1 MTYAGLLRCPPV
13 ANTSPHPFISIRS
26 LVALFTDESSRGP
39 GRPRRGSR
47 TGWVVLVI
55 ALVTGLTLAV
65 VPSPY
70 VVEKPGP
77 VFNTLGSSDYE
88 GTDTDLITIPDET
101 VYPTEGSLDLLTVSV
116 LGNPDNRLNWLTVAA
131 AWFDPSQAVLPLESV
146 FPADETTEDREEAN
160 EVAMVNSQQDAIA
173 AALTSLGYEYP
184 SELSVVSLADD
195 AAAAGLIEPGD
206 LIESVN
212 GETVADITAL
222 REALAA
228 SGAGQPAAIGL
239 TRDGAAQSVDVTP
252 VDVDGAVVLGINVK
266 SDYKFPIDVEIQ
278 LDKVGGPSAGMM
290 FALGII
296 DKLTP
301 GALQGGED
309 VAGTGTIDQAGTV
322 GAIGG
327 IRQKLFGAK
336 NAGAD
341 WFLAPAANCDEVTG
355 HIPDGLTVF
364 AVNTLDEALT
374 ALDAIGTGAD
384 TSALPTCPAG

>member
-1 MTYAGLLRCPPV
+1 
-13 ANTSPHPFISIRS
+13 
-26 LVALFTDESSRGP
+26 VALFTDDSPRGH
-39 GRPRRGSR
+39 GRSGRGSR
-47 TGWVVLVI
+47 TGWVVLSI

-77 VFNTLGSSDYE
+77 VFNTLGATEYE
-88 GTDTDLITIPDET
+88 GEERELISIPDET

-116 LGNPDNRLNWLTVAA
+116 LGNPENRLNWLTVAT
-131 AWFDPSQAVLPLESV
+131 AWLDPSQAVVPMDSV
-146 FPADETTEDREEAN
+146 FPADVTTEDREEAN
-160 EVAMVNSQQDAIA
+160 AVAMVNSQQDAIA
-173 AALTSLGYEYP
+173 AALTNLGYEYP

-206 LIESVN
+206 TIESVN
-212 GETVADITAL
+212 GETVTDINAL
-222 REALAA
+222 REALSD
-228 SGAGQPAAIGL
+228 SGAGKPATVGL
-239 TRDGAAQSVDVTP
+239 NRDGEELAVDVTP
-252 VDVDGAVVLGINVK
+252 VDVGGAVVLGINVK
-266 SDYKFPIDVEIQ
+266 SDYKFPFDVEIQ

-322 GAIGG
+322 GPIGG
-327 IRQKLFGAK
+327 IRQKLFGAD

-341 WFLAPAANCDEVTG
+341 WFLAPTANCPEVTG
-355 HIPDGLTVF
+355 HVPDGLTVF
-364 AVNTLDEALT
+364 AVGTLDEALT
-374 ALDAIGTGAD
+374 ALDTIRTDGD
-384 TSALPTCPAG
+384 TSVLPTCPAG

>member
-1 MTYAGLLRCPPV
+1 M
-13 ANTSPHPFISIRS
+13 
-26 LVALFTDESSRGP
+26 ALFTDDSSRGSD
-39 GRPRRGSR
+39 RPRRGSR
-47 TGWVVLVI
+47 AGWVVLGI
-55 ALVTGLTLAV
+55 ALVTGLALAV

-77 VFNTLGSSDYE
+77 VYNTLGAADYQGE
-88 GTDTDLITIPDET
+88 QTDLITIPDQT

-131 AWFDPSQAVLPLESV
+131 AWLDPSQAVVPLESV
-146 FPADETTEDREEAN
+146 FPADETTEDRDAAN

-173 AALTSLGYEYP
+173 AALTNLDYDYP
-184 SELSVVSLADD
+184 SDLSVVSLADD
-195 AAAAGLIEPGD
+195 APATGLIEPGD

-212 GETVADITAL
+212 GEAVADITAL
-222 REALAA
+222 RAALTE
-228 SGAGQPAAIGL
+228 SGAGTAAAIGVS
-239 TRDGAAQSVDVTP
+239 RDGADLSVDVTP
-252 VDVDGAVVLGINVK
+252 ADLQGAVVLGINVK
-266 SDYKFPIDVEIQ
+266 SDYQFPFDVEIQ

-301 GALQGGED
+301 GSLQGGAD

-327 IRQKLFGAK
+327 IRQKLFGAQK
-336 NAGAD
+336 AGAD

-355 HIPDGLTVF
+355 HIPDGLTVL
-364 AVNTLDEALT
+364 AVKTLDDSLA
-374 ALDAIGTGAD
+374 ALDAIRTGAD
-384 TSALPTCPAG
+384 TSALPTCPAAG

>member
-1 MTYAGLLRCPPV
+1 M
-13 ANTSPHPFISIRS
+13 
-26 LVALFTDESSRGP
+26 ALFTDDAPHGS

-47 TGWVVLVI
+47 TGWVVLGI
-55 ALVTGLTLAV
+55 ALVTGLTLAI

-77 VFNTLGSSDYE
+77 VYNTLGAADYE
-88 GTDTDLITIPDET
+88 GEERDLITIADET

-131 AWFDPSQAVLPLESV
+131 AWLDPSQAVVPLEAV
-146 FPADETTEDREEAN
+146 FPADETSEDRDEAN
-160 EVAMVNSQQDAIA
+160 QVAMVNSQQDAIA
-173 AALTSLGYEYP
+173 AALTSLDYEYP

-195 AAAAGLIEPGD
+195 APAAGIIEEGD

-212 GETVADITAL
+212 GDAVADITAL

-228 SGAGQPAAIGL
+228 SGADKPATIGL
-239 TRDGAAQSVDVTP
+239 TRDGAVQSVEVTP
-252 VDVDGAVVLGINVK
+252 VDLEGAVVMGINVK
-266 SDYKFPIDVEIQ
+266 SDYKFPFEVEIQ

-301 GALQGGED
+301 GSIQGGAD

-322 GAIGG
+322 GPIGG

-336 NAGAD
+336 DAGAE
-341 WFLAPAANCDEVTG
+341 WFLAPAANCAEVTG
-355 HIPDGLTVF
+355 HIPDGLSVL
-364 AVNTLDEALT
+364 AVETLDDSLA
-374 ALDAIGTGAD
+374 ALDAIRTGAD
-384 TSALPTCPAG
+384 TSALPTCPAAG